1 VNHQPE
7 GENTMRFI
15 IAPIVGGLLWAFL
28 FCDWYAGIIGAVLG
42 LAAAAGHQ
50 DGPKRSSGNLSP
62 FGE

>member
-1 VNHQPE
+1 
-7 GENTMRFI
+7 MRFI